1 MCIRDRFN
9 RAGHNI
15 PSGATFARELWLDI
29 KVISANDTIYQTGFV
44 NENNQLYDFSIDPNK
59 EIDPDLVIFRTVF
72 YDEKGDSGIY
82 KTSAQRMT
90 KKSDYTIPTFESF
103 RKNYTINTPDRS
115 ESDFKIIAKLK
126 FRARSP
132 GFIDHLGLKGQV
144 PYSDTFIVDEKI
156 VQFNSGGLLSAVS
169 DE

>member
-1 MCIRDRFN
+1 MKQEGIF
-9 RAGHNI
+9 
-15 PSGATFARELWLDI
+15 
-29 KVISANDTIYQTGFV
+29 K
-44 NENNQLYDFSIDPNK
+44 NNK
-59 EIDPDLVIFRTVF
+59 FRLP
-72 YDEKGDSGIY
+72 
-82 KTSAQRMT
+82 
-90 KKSDYTIPTFESF
+90 YTIPTFESF
-103 RKNYTINTPDRS
+103 RKNYIINTPNNS

-156 VQFNSGGLLSAVS
+156 VQFNSGGLLSVVS